1 MSLVLILANE
11 RERCGEHDPAFLLDA
26 RGETLGIRGVPHGN
40 HVAFAA
46 IGECASFEREARA
59 SAAHF
64 DFDQIAALDILRL
77 LDLECGDRGRG
88 FDGLRGNFP
97 MTLSS
102 ASGTSW
108 LEGGASYS
116 STRTWRPSIGRPV
129 GRSSV
134 ATIRIERTRILARA
148 QIANRRSPPYCTT
161 PRHSSGTS
169 AFSKEGAA
177 GKVDRSKLTW
187 PRGTG

>member
-88 FDGLRGNFP
+88 LDGLAWQLSYDFVEREWHQLAGGRGVILLYAHLAP
-97 MTLSS
+97 ID
-102 ASGTSW
+102 
-108 LEGGASYS
+108 
-116 STRTWRPSIGRPV
+116 RPACGEIFGRDDPDRAHKNP
-129 GRSSV
+129 GPGPDSKP
-134 ATIRIERTRILARA
+134 AIAAILHH
-148 QIANRRSPPYCTT
+148 TT
-161 PRHSSGTS
+161 PQ
-169 AFSKEGAA
+169 
-177 GKVDRSKLTW
+177 
-187 PRGTG
+187 